1 MKFQTNLIEGP
12 ISFSEL
18 TVRDYKELLKC
29 ILGDDPNK
37 QTFVET
43 VSEVF
48 SNLTKKSEEGFKN
61 LNALDFLIFLI
72 DLRIYTGGNICGV
85 TVKKNEK
92 EAKLNLNLEMLKR
105 DLIKTF
111 SQFYL
116 VIKHEALEI
125 KFQCPSI
132 NRLLEKSKNEEEYL
146 YFIKSVMISSGKQMF
161 IKNNQEASELFDK
174 LMPKLSLQ
182 IIEKY
187 NEFAKACLNTNFL
200 SRYKITESSLMFT
213 PTVESLIWFS
223 KLLFNEPLD
232 VFYNNLFYLCYYGHM
247 NLAHIEQGTV
257 GEYTYYV
264 NMLRSV
270 QESKSEPPP
279 SESFSVDSEEPSS

>member
-12 ISFSEL
+12 ILFSEL
-18 TVRDYKELLKC
+18 SVRDYKELLKC
-29 ILGDDPNK
+29 ILGDEPNK

-48 SNLTKKSEEGFKN
+48 SNITKKPEDYFKD
-61 LNALDFLIFLI
+61 LNVLDFLIFLI
-72 DLRIYTGGNICGV
+72 DLRIYTSGNNLAV
-85 TVKKNEK
+85 TVKRNEK

-111 SQFYL
+111 SPFYFI
-116 VIKHEALEI
+116 VKHEAFEI
-125 KFQCPSI
+125 EFRCPSI
-132 NRLLEKSKNEEEYL
+132 NRLSEKSKTEDEYL
-146 YFIKSVMISSGKQMF
+146 YFIKSVTISNDKHMS
-161 IKNNQEASELFDK
+161 IKNNQQASELFDR

-182 IIEKY
+182 IIEKC
-187 NEFAKACLNTNFL
+187 NEFAKTCLNTNFL
-200 SRYKITESSLMFT
+200 SRYKVTESSLIFT
-213 PTVESLIWFS
+213 PTLETLIWFC

-270 QESKSEPPP
+270 QESKSQTQP
-279 SESFSVDSEEPSS
+279 SENFSVDTDEPSN